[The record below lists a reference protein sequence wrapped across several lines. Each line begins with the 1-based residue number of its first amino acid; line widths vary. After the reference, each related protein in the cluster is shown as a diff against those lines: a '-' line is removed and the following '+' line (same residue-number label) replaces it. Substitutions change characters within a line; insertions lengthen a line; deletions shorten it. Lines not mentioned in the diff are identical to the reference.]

1 MPRLTSKNSVI
12 LRIRKRRAFET
23 LCAGGGEREQI
34 MLVSVGGVG
43 AVKNVTLGVFNSERL
58 QYESQQFSV
67 SV

>member
-1 MPRLTSKNSVI
+1 MTSKNSVI

-23 LCAGGGEREQI
+23 LCSGGEREQI
-34 MLVSVGGVG
+34 MLASVSGVG

>member
-1 MPRLTSKNSVI
+1 VI

-23 LCAGGGEREQI
+23 LCSGGEREQI
-34 MLVSVGGVG
+34 MLASVSGVG
-43 AVKNVTLGVFNSERL
+43 AVKNVTLGVFNSEKL